1 MMRTGLMRR
10 VALPC
15 SVVVALVAAA
25 GAVAAVDVDIQPR
38 QLADVAPGAASGMI
52 TTSTFTGMNG
62 QAYFRATNGTTYQLW
77 RSSGRARGTFAIP
90 GSEGIASDP
99 VAMSGASSVMFFTG
113 TGTLRPLKA
122 YDAVNKQVVMISPSA
137 MAPIPQSSSVDATTP
152 QAAARGFAM
161 AGTRALFI
169 APVGTTNTLWATDG
183 TVAGTGPVADPASGT
198 VGNITPAGQS
208 VYYTTRSTTNVYTLW
223 RTDGTPMSP
232 VRVADLRSAPTWS
245 VDSSGMRSIGERVL
259 FSQTV
264 AGNTG
269 LTEVWVSDGTSE
281 GTHAVAQTP
290 VQTSVLPFAIDGNGL
305 FSTRM
310 TATAMEMWR
319 MSPNPAECV
328 NLMNF
333 ARVTRFM
340 SFGSYGNISLF
351 GDAGGSQYNTNTSNA
366 VTIWV
371 TDGTAQNTLGIPNF
385 PGAPASTNTSMIG
398 ISTGTPASV
407 MAGDTL
413 YVDSAVGSGGHEPW
427 RINLTTGAI
436 GVLRDIQ
443 PGGASSNPTK
453 FFALDHNRGA
463 AFFAYDTPG
472 HYALYASNGTP
483 EGTRLMSRLA
493 GVPYQYSPKSIGSR
507 VFLVGMAPTGGNEPY
522 AVDLCRADYDNSSV
536 VNVDDLFAY
545 LTDWFAG
552 VPDADVQGSIGLP
565 DMSDLMAFINTW
577 LTPCE

>member
-1 MMRTGLMRR
+1 MMRTMRTMLR
-10 VALPC
+10 TG

-25 GAVAAVDVDIQPR
+25 GAVAAVDVDNQAKL
-38 QLADVAPGAASGMI
+38 LADTAAGAASGM
-52 TTSTFTGMNG
+52 TTSSTFTGMNG
-62 QAYFRATNGTTYQLW
+62 QAYFRASNGTKYQLW
-77 RSSGRARGTFAIP
+77 RSSGRARGTFVIP
-90 GSEGIASDP
+90 GSEGISSDP
-99 VAMSGASSVMFFTG
+99 VAMNGASSVMFFTG
-113 TGTLRPLKA
+113 AGTLKPLKA
-122 YDAVNKQVVMISPSA
+122 YDTVNKQVVTISPLA
-137 MAPIPQSSSVDATTP
+137 MAPLPAVGGLDSPTLLI
-152 QAAARGFAM
+152 AAHPGGFPM

-169 APVGTTNTLWATDG
+169 APVGTINTLWATDG
-183 TVAGTGPVADPASGT
+183 TASGTGPVADPTVGT
-198 VGNITPAGQS
+198 VGNITPAGQY

-223 RTDGTPMSP
+223 RTDGTPMNP
-232 VRVADLRSAPTWS
+232 MRIANLRSAPTWS
-245 VDSSGMRSIGERVL
+245 VESSGMRAIGERVL

-264 AGNTG
+264 SGNSA
-269 LTEVWVSDGTSE
+269 LTEVWVSDGSSE

-290 VQTSVLPFAIDGNGL
+290 VQTSVLPFAFDGNGL

-319 MSPNPAECV
+319 MSSNPAECV

-333 ARVTRFM
+333 ARATRFM

-351 GDAGGSQYNTNTSNA
+351 GDAGGSQYNTNTNNA

-371 TDGTAQNTLGIPNF
+371 TDGTGQNTLGIPNF
-385 PGAPASTNTSMIG
+385 PGAPANSSVFGTQS
-398 ISTGTPASV
+398 GTPANV

-427 RINLTTGAI
+427 RVNLTTGAI

-463 AFFAYDTPG
+463 AFFAYDTPN

-483 EGTRLMSRLA
+483 EGTRLVSRLA
-493 GVPYQYSPKSIGSR
+493 GVPNQYSPKSIGSR
-507 VFLVGMAPTGGNEPY
+507 VFMVGGVTTNGYEPY
-522 AVDLCRADYDNSSV
+522 AVDLCPADYDNSGV
-536 VNVDDLFAY
+536 VNVDDLFVY

-552 VPDADVQGSIGLP
+552 APDADVQGAVGLP
-565 DMSDLMAFINTW
+565 DVADLMAFINIW
-577 LTPCE
+577 LTPCEQ